1 MSIGSLLAAALARAY
16 RIMPRVAGYVHTAT
30 FINTRGLGSYPD
42 DVCPLGAR
50 RVELAGIP
58 RVASAYVWGRGEP
71 TVLVLHGWGADSTTM
86 TAVVDA
92 ALANGESAVCFDA
105 PGHGVSPGSH
115 ATMKEYAQ
123 ATLQT
128 LQRFPNIRTIV
139 AHSMSSIAAVSAV
152 AESDTTN
159 VLSLLLLAPACSVAG
174 VIDRWAVQR
183 GMPPGLVRQIHR
195 ELRRRDGV
203 PVTHW
208 DIRTLGLPASVQVAI
223 LHDPTDEVVPVEDA
237 HLIAA
242 EIAAEV
248 HQTSGGHHR
257 IIGSDEMR
265 SALSTCLRLVPRGPV
280 CA

>member
-1 MSIGSLLAAALARAY
+1 MSTSSLLAAALAGAH

-58 RVASAYVWGRGEP
+58 RVASAYVWGSGEP
-71 TVLVLHGWGADSTTM
+71 TVLALHGWGADSTTM

-92 ALANGESAVCFDA
+92 ALASGESVVCFDA

-123 ATLQT
+123 ATLQV
-128 LQRFPNIRTIV
+128 LQRFPSIQTIV

-152 AESDTTN
+152 AESDRTN
-159 VLSLLLLAPACSVAG
+159 VLSLLLLAPTCSLAG
-174 VIDRWAVQR
+174 VIDRWAAHR
-183 GMPPGLVRQIHR
+183 GLPPAVVRRIHR
-195 ELRRRDGV
+195 ELQRRDGMPV
-203 PVTHW
+203 PHW
-208 DIRTLGLPASVQVAI
+208 DVRTLGLPTSVQVRI

-248 HQTSGGHHR
+248 HESSGGHHR
-257 IIGSDEMR
+257 IVSSDEMR
-265 SALSTCLRLVPRGPV
+265 SALSACLRPLPRGPV
-280 CA
+280 YA